1 MPSLY
6 PHRIVAWD
14 RADAA
19 IEEALLTAG
28 GRARHAVQSMI
39 DLALQAGGGGGL
51 SGAAKTELVAVRRRA
66 AADEAAPTAENW
78 GPRPTGYGAVFAIGA
93 YPAPADAGAGDL
105 HFLPPPA
112 ASATNTTS
120 FAAPDG
126 AAWPVPWVV
135 ERVPAGG
142 GSTVVGGMGR
152 LTSGASGGSATSD
165 TMAVRYGAP
174 VVDSDMLLTWRAVTA
189 DPNAAYVARSD
200 AASLAPTSGVAVQWT
215 ATSLRLVEFVSGT
228 PTILATAPLTVT
240 TGTDYRM
247 RVQVTG
253 QTVQA
258 RMWPPLDPEPTEWA
272 VSATVAATNGYQGL
286 TVTSGTAP
294 GAQTVAFD
302 DITITQAAS
311 GYGTAYG
318 VAYGE

>member
-1 MPSLY
+1 MAGFPFRVVVWE
-6 PHRIVAWD
+6 RID
-14 RADAA
+14 DAVEAAVLTTGKARWA
-19 IEEALLTAG
+19 I
-28 GRARHAVQSMI
+28 QSMI
-39 DLALQAGGGGGL
+39 DLAVQGGGGGGL
-51 SGAAKTELVAVRRRA
+51 SGAAKTELVAVRRRTA
-66 AADEAAPTAENW
+66 AAEAAPTSTNW

-93 YPAPADAGAGDL
+93 YPAPSDAGAGDL

-112 ASATNTTS
+112 ASSTNTTS
-120 FAAPDG
+120 FTVPDG
-126 AAWPVPWVV
+126 AAWPAPWVV

-152 LTSGASGGSATSD
+152 LTSGSAGGSASVD

-174 VVDSDMLLTWRAVTA
+174 VVDSDVLLTWRAVTSS
-189 DPNAAYVARSD
+189 PSAAYVARSD
-200 AASLAPTSGVAVQWT
+200 AASLAPTSGIAVQWT
-215 ATSLRLVEFVSGT
+215 PTVLRLVEFVSGT
-228 PTILATAPLTVT
+228 PTVLATAPLTAS
-240 TGTDYRM
+240 TGVDWRL

-258 RMWPPLDPEPTEWA
+258 RMWPPPDPEPTEWA

-286 TVTSGTAP
+286 TVTSGAAP
-294 GAQTVAFD
+294 SAQTVAFD